1 MTDFST
7 IILAQL
13 TDLQARVSKLETSN
27 SALKAEVDRLNS
39 MRIPNYIEPLYTK
52 PLHTNIE
59 GEKAV
64 YCLKH
69 KMEEGLSSPT
79 QWAPHT
85 PKTGRTPSAPNA
97 PVKGRIERPK
107 VSIPYPTM
115 GMADVLA
122 KDETVNFEIKTKNG
136 DAIAVCNF
144 DGTDLTVTE
153 CEKVSSI
160 VGLKSSKPGDILY
173 KFRDS
178 LVELDLCSKF
188 ECPPWRRCFVTRDG
202 VKKSLEELRKA

>member
-27 SALKAEVDRLNS
+27 SSLKAEVDRLNS
-39 MRIPNYIEPLYTK
+39 MRAPSAP
-52 PLHTNIE
+52 
-59 GEKAV
+59 
-64 YCLKH
+64 
-69 KMEEGLSSPT
+69 S

-97 PVKGRIERPK
+97 PVKGRAERPK

-153 CEKVSSI
+153 CEMASSI

>member
-1 MTDFST
+1 MSLLRLVFNT
-7 IILAQL
+7 IIFAQL

-27 SALKAEVDRLNS
+27 SAFKAEVDRLNS
-39 MRIPNYIEPLYTK
+39 MRAP
-52 PLHTNIE
+52 
-59 GEKAV
+59 
-64 YCLKH
+64 
-69 KMEEGLSSPT
+69 SSPI

-85 PKTGRTPSAPNA
+85 PKTTRIPSAPSA

-122 KDETVNFEIKTKNG
+122 KDETVNVEIKTKKG

-144 DGTDLTVTE
+144 DGTDLTDTE
-153 CEKVSSI
+153 CEKASSI
-160 VGLKSSKPGDILY
+160 VGLKSSKPGILY

-188 ECPPWRRCFVTRDG
+188 ECPP
-202 VKKSLEELRKA
+202 

>member
-39 MRIPNYIEPLYTK
+39 MRATSA
-52 PLHTNIE
+52 TS
-59 GEKAV
+59 ATT
-64 YCLKH
+64 
-69 KMEEGLSSPT
+69 T
-79 QWAPHT
+79 QWAHT
-85 PKTGRTPSAPNA
+85 PKTIRTPSAPNA

>member
-27 SALKAEVDRLNS
+27 SALNAEVYRLNS
-39 MRIPNYIEPLYTK
+39 MYIAPNGTAP
-52 PLHTNIE
+52 
-59 GEKAV
+59 
-64 YCLKH
+64 
-69 KMEEGLSSPT
+69 
-79 QWAPHT
+79 QWVPHT

-97 PVKGRIERPK
+97 PSAPVKGPNPNQRPK